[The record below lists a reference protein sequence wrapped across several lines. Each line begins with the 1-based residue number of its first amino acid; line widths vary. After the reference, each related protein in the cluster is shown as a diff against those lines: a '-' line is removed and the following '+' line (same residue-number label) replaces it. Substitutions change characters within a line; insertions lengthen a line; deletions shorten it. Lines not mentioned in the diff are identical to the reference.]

1 MSGGNRHSEGKTSQ
15 PANDPAMLMSLLVCF
30 WSFEIFFSYLFVLN
44 IIVRNGLKIYRRFR
58 DDLYVSIC

>member
-30 WSFEIFFSYLFVLN
+30 WSFEIFFQLLIFIKYYSSQWFKKYK
-44 IIVRNGLKIYRRFR
+44 G
-58 DDLYVSIC
+58 DLEMIATCT